1 MELFVAWF
9 FCALVTAHL
18 AVSDRH
24 RAHRILDA
32 EQASRGLQAVANESA
47 HDFWERERLRAD
59 TAAIEADTDRVLS
72 KLAVQARPAARAV
85 RTSGGAQVRV
95 VDDVQDSW
103 ESAARPSS
111 DESLDNARMKLW
123 LHLRKNRF

>member
-9 FCALVTAHL
+9 FCALVAAHL

-24 RAHRILDA
+24 RTHRILDA
-32 EQASRGLQAVANESA
+32 DQAARGLQAIADESA
-47 HDFWERERLRAD
+47 RDFWERERLRAE
-59 TAAIEADTDRVLS
+59 TAAIEADNARILS
-72 KLAVQARPAARAV
+72 KFVV
-85 RTSGGAQVRV
+85 RSTHAT
-95 VDDVQDSW
+95 
-103 ESAARPSS
+103 RPSP